1 METLTTPDRY
11 KSFRGIDSEG
21 NPRRLIAMLRRH
33 IDTPRNSN
41 PFWIKMGE
49 LLDRIAAG
57 ELINGIRMDNLFFI
71 HSYINNLRDL
81 FEEVEDHQAIQL
93 LEQIEREC
101 C

>member
-1 METLTTPDRY
+1 MDTLCSPDRY
-11 KSFRGIDSEG
+11 KSFQGIDCEG
-21 NPRRLIAMLRRH
+21 NTRRLIAMLRRY
-33 IDTPRNSN
+33 IDDPGNHD
-41 PFWIKMGE
+41 PFSQKLGD

-57 ELINGIRMDNLFFI
+57 ELINGIRMDYLFFI

-81 FEEVEDHQAIQL
+81 FDQYRDDQAMQL